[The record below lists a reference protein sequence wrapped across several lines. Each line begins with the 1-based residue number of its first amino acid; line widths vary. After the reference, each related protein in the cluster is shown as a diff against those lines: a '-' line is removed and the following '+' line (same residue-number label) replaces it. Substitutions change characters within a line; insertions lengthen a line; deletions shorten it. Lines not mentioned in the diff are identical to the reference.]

1 MRASVCLSVVSIA
14 AFSRSISVAGARALV
29 DRRRFIKNKVNVRA
43 TVAGR
48 VSLATSLGLG
58 LGLMVRFRLGS
69 VTRGLDIGDGNCQRG
84 ASVAPRGGAKVP
96 LSSRSPL
103 PSPTAASQT
112 ISTLGV
118 YEMRRRSI
126 ITRCPATFAKAN
138 FFGLYCL
145 ELCTRVRTAYKRR
158 EFK

>member
-1 MRASVCLSVVSIA
+1 MRLSVPSVA
-14 AFSRSISVAGARALV
+14 AFSRSISVAGVRALV

-58 LGLMVRFRLGS
+58 LGLMVRLRLGS
-69 VTRGLDIGDGNCQRG
+69 VTRGLDIGDGNFQRES
-84 ASVAPRGGAKVP
+84 SVPVGEGRGGAKVP

-103 PSPTAASQT
+103 SSPTAASQT

-145 ELCTRVRTAYKRR
+145 ELCTRVRTA
-158 EFK
+158 

>member
-1 MRASVCLSVVSIA
+1 MRCRVYITVKCPSVRACVCLSVPSIA

-69 VTRGLDIGDGNCQRG
+69 VTRGLDIGDGNFQRG
-84 ASVAPRGGAKVP
+84 VSVPPRGGQKSHFRQGRLSPRRLLPPRQYRRSVYMRCGAVP
-96 LSSRSPL
+96 L
-103 PSPTAASQT
+103 
-112 ISTLGV
+112 
-118 YEMRRRSI
+118 
-126 ITRCPATFAKAN
+126 
-138 FFGLYCL
+138 
-145 ELCTRVRTAYKRR
+145 
-158 EFK
+158 